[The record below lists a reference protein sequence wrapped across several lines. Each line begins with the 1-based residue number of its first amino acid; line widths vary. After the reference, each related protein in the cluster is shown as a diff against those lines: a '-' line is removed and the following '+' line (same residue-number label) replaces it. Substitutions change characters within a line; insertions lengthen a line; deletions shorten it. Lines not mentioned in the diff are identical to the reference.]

1 MVGKFSNTISKVSN
15 NGNNNNNSN
24 SGNNSILRGI
34 PVIEISTPQYVLK
47 KEDMGSMLFISANCD
62 LDFSNITET
71 STFIVYLVSQPPA
84 RNTAKFI
91 ANNKTIEGITEYSAE
106 QTPLFVVVR
115 DDKVYTKLVF

>member
-1 MVGKFSNTISKVSN
+1 MTGKFSNTISKVSN

-62 LDFSNITET
+62 LDFSNITDI
-71 STFIVYLVSQPPA
+71 STFIVYIVSQPPA
-84 RNTAKFI
+84 LNVAKFI

>member
-15 NGNNNNNSN
+15 NGNNSN

-47 KEDMGSMLFISANCD
+47 KEDMGRMLFISANCE